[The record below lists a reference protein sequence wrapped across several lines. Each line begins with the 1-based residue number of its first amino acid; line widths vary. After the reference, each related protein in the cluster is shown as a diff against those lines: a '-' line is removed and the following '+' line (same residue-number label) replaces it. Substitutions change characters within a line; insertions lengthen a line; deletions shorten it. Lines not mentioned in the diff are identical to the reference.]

1 MKTYMAYEY
10 MARKKAV
17 YTLIWTQAK
26 GVMESNFLGRYDME
40 MSHQSK
46 AGF

>member
-1 MKTYMAYEY
+1 MAYEY
-10 MARKKAV
+10 TTRKKAV

-26 GVMESNFLGRYDME
+26 GVMESNFLGTYDME
-40 MSHQSK
+40 MSNKSK